1 MAEPQG
7 DAILCEAAAQL
18 PPVAVQASSHGQAW
32 SQQGRPKGGLAG
44 TPAQLHLLLELLE
57 LAGELGRL
65 GEEREL
71 CGVAGAGHIHVAED
85 GLGGRRDDTE
95 GGDKPR

>member
-1 MAEPQG
+1 MTGA
-7 DAILCEAAAQL
+7 AILCEAAA
-18 PPVAVQASSHGQAW
+18 QASSHGQAW